1 MIRPESFFH
10 HYDTITLNDSRQ
22 VPDADKG
29 LPRPAIEGPFRPI
42 ERRFRSGFRRG
53 ASRMAA
59 SENAATQHG
68 VRPTSGSGP
77 GLALHP
83 HTSPTLF
90 TFGPGQP
97 DISLARQ
104 ACNRSQPSEWRRHR
118 GTAFR
123 FRQHRHLHWYAASRT
138 PLVQRHSPPDRWR
151 RSAAPR
157 GRSQTEKTPAARS
170 AAARMWRCRCP
181 ARTARCQGTAK
192 GHHRLLPG
200 QRRTII
206 VAASSSAVE
215 VVIGC
220 GGSNWTLLR
229 NDQCAQSPL

>member
-1 MIRPESFFH
+1 MIRPESFCH
-10 HYDTITLNDSRQ
+10 HYDTITPNDSRQ

-53 ASRMAA
+53 ASRAAA

-90 TFGPGQP
+90 TFCPGQP

-138 PLVQRHSPPDRWR
+138 PLVQRHTLRALATISGTTRAVADGENSCCAISGGKDVALPMPSPNSAIPRNSQ
-151 RSAAPR
+151 RSP
-157 GRSQTEKTPAARS
+157 SPAARS
-170 AAARMWRCRCP
+170 AED
-181 ARTARCQGTAK
+181 
-192 GHHRLLPG
+192 HHRGGFLL
-200 QRRTII
+200 
-206 VAASSSAVE
+206 
-215 VVIGC
+215 
-220 GGSNWTLLR
+220 GS
-229 NDQCAQSPL
+229 